1 MVAMVNFIWIVFK
14 KLGKFILSIIL
25 LIMIGIIGINLFTI
39 VATHSQYM
47 HVSELNPNMDEEI
60 PILVL
65 GAGVVNNEYPSEILA
80 NRLDKAYELHLIY
93 PNNPLIMS
101 GDHSDLYYNEV
112 SVMKDYLV
120 AKGVESDQIYLDHEG
135 LSTYASLYRLKEV
148 VGENQVLIVTQG
160 YHLSRALMIANGLGM
175 DAKGIVAEEV
185 SSSRIDREFR
195 EVLARVKSFLIIYLA
210 YDGDQPEL
218 DYGFTL
224 DMGGDATDVKEDL
237 SNKILE
243 D

>member
-1 MVAMVNFIWIVFK
+1 MVTIVNFIWLVCK
-14 KLGKFILSIIL
+14 KLGKFILSIITL
-25 LIMIGIIGINLFTI
+25 LIVGIIGMNLFTI
-39 VATHSQYM
+39 VSTHSQLTSI
-47 HVSELNPNMDEEI
+47 SELSSVDEEV

-80 NRLDKAYELHLIY
+80 NRLDKAYELHLAY

-101 GDHSDLYYNEV
+101 GDHSDMYYNEV
-112 SVMKDYLV
+112 SVMKDYLI
-120 AKGVESDQIYLDHEG
+120 AKGIDSNQIYLDHEG

-148 VGENQVLIVTQG
+148 VGEDQVLIVTQG

-185 SSSRIDREFR
+185 SSTRIDRELR
-195 EVLARVKSFLIIYLA
+195 EMLARVKSFLIIYLA

-224 DMGGDATDVKEDL
+224 DMGGDATDTKEDL
-237 SNKILE
+237 SDKPNLN
-243 D
+243 